1 MAAAV
6 QDPGSANLV
15 LVATI
20 TLQSSSPSAKQDI
33 IGEKAACIVG
43 KKRNPKSASNSKK
56 KAQLQIIC
64 LVGRLIWMP
73 LDSFGRSN
81 MKETHL
87 GCLLNNFVQSTFVLE
102 DHSLSVCP
110 CCQIGAREDHPL
122 GLSLRP
128 FLWLLLLLLLLLL

>member
-33 IGEKAACIVG
+33 IEEKAACIVG

-56 KAQLQIIC
+56 KSPASDHISGG
-64 LVGRLIWMP
+64 GRVIHGIEQCGDVFTMRREIY
-73 LDSFGRSN
+73 GRVVRTQDRDLKS
-81 MKETHL
+81 
-87 GCLLNNFVQSTFVLE
+87 
-102 DHSLSVCP
+102 
-110 CCQIGAREDHPL
+110 
-122 GLSLRP
+122 
-128 FLWLLLLLLLLLL
+128 